1 MTQQQKKKT
10 FRKVLYIALPVALV
24 AVLVLGMRPEPVP
37 VILGEVTRGP
47 LTVTLGEEGRT
58 RVRERFVVS
67 APVAGQVLRVELK
80 PGLAVAA
87 GQVIATLRPSAPGLL
102 DARARAG
109 LTAAVRTA
117 TAALGRARAD
127 RDRARAELRFAQ
139 AERGRTAALGKE
151 GIVSQSSVEVA
162 DLGVETR
169 RGLLAAAEYSV
180 TAAEHEL
187 EAARAALLEAE
198 GGEAGG
204 AVYEVRS
211 PVAGVVLRRLRE
223 SESVVAA
230 GEPLL
235 EIGDP
240 RDLEIVADLLSSDAA
255 QLAPGQRVEIE
266 QWNSREEGEGTG
278 TLAGRVERVEPSGFT
293 KISALGVEEQRV
305 DVVIALDQVPPQLQ
319 DGFRVEIRV
328 VLWEGKDVLQV
339 PASGL
344 FRDGGT
350 WWAFVLDGGKARR
363 QEVEV
368 GALNDLQAAVRGG
381 LRPGDRVILHP
392 TAAVADG
399 VKVAE
404 RGAAKS

>member
-1 MTQQQKKKT
+1 MTVQQKKKT
-10 FRKVLYIALPVALV
+10 FRKVLYIALPLGLV
-24 AVLVLGMRPEPVP
+24 AMLVLGMRPEPVP
-37 VILGEVTRGP
+37 VTLGEVTRGP

-67 APVAGQVLRVELK
+67 APVAGRVLRVELE
-80 PGLAVAA
+80 PGMPVAA
-87 GQVIATLRPSAPGLL
+87 GQVVATLRPTAPGLL

-117 TAALGRARAD
+117 AAALGRARAD
-127 RDRARAELRFAQ
+127 RDRTRAELRFAE
-139 AERGRTAALGKE
+139 AERGRRAALGRE
-151 GIVSQSSVEVA
+151 GIVSRESVELA
-162 DLGVETR
+162 ELGVETR
-169 RGLLAAAEYSV
+169 RGLVAAAEFSV

-198 GGEAGG
+198 GGETGG
-204 AVYEVRS
+204 GVYEVPA

-223 SESVVAA
+223 SESAVAA

-235 EIGDP
+235 EIGDAQ
-240 RDLEIVADLLSSDAA
+240 DLEVVADLLSSDAA

-266 QWNSREEGEGTG
+266 EWNSGGRGGG
-278 TLAGRVERVEPSGFT
+278 ALAGRVLRVEPSGFT

-305 DVVIALDQVPPQLQ
+305 DVVIALDRVPPQLR
-319 DGFRVEIRV
+319 DGFRVEVRV

-344 FRDGGT
+344 FRDGGA
-350 WWAFVLDGGKARR
+350 WWAFVIEDGEARR
-363 QEVEV
+363 RQVEV

-381 LRPGDRVILHP
+381 LRPGEKVILHP

-404 RGAAKS
+404 RAAAGG